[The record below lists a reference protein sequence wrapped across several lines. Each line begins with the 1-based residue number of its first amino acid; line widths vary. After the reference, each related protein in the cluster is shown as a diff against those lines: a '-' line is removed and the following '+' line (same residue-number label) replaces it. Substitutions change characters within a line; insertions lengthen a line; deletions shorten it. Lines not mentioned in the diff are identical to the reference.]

1 MVWLSKH
8 EKKFQGAVFVDV
20 DVKNFTETGCCLYA
34 RSQITNYDNVKTYN
48 TLIFNIQLHSG
59 FRLLFSSLST
69 IRAGHLWIASC
80 WGTTA
85 LAYSTVDPLGLLSSK
100 TGPFTAH
107 CTLFNKFQPENYIS
121 NPDETIIYLDDFWN
135 NLRYQHVP
143 HTPVA

>member
-59 FRLLFSSLST
+59 FR
-69 IRAGHLWIASC
+69 
-80 WGTTA
+80 
-85 LAYSTVDPLGLLSSK
+85 
-100 TGPFTAH
+100 
-107 CTLFNKFQPENYIS
+107 FNKFQPENYIS
-121 NPDETIIYLDDFWN
+121 NPDETIIYLDDF
-135 NLRYQHVP
+135 
-143 HTPVA
+143 